1 MPIDNYGVLKGK
13 AIDRKLGT
21 GSTPHYQIHLV
32 SGNTHFR
39 IAVNVKSQAYPSA
52 LLCKI
57 VESFDDPMLSDLVQ
71 LPESFTPVKSEPGGI
86 ALDYVRGKLFDLKDL
101 KPLKDQVPGSDND
114 LNEKIDGY
122 VQMAMKEDEAEIYAF
137 GSRWGPENEADRYF
151 GFQPGNG
158 IHDIHMNQGNQD
170 KWKDDDGVWQD
181 GALLF
186 HYPSTDKWTAVF
198 LAFQSQSFQ
207 TDDRTG
213 HAL

>member
-1 MPIDNYGVLKGK
+1 
-13 AIDRKLGT
+13 
-21 GSTPHYQIHLV
+21 
-32 SGNTHFR
+32 
-39 IAVNVKSQAYPSA
+39 
-52 LLCKI
+52 
-57 VESFDDPMLSDLVQ
+57 
-71 LPESFTPVKSEPGGI
+71 
-86 ALDYVRGKLFDLKDL
+86 
-101 KPLKDQVPGSDND
+101 
-114 LNEKIDGY
+114 
-122 VQMAMKEDEAEIYAF
+122 
-137 GSRWGPENEADRYF
+137 RYF